1 MLGMPFVTITSYL
14 SKIMRVNTFK
24 NYCEGKN
31 RGSKPRQVSD
41 QLRLHQQFGRNL
53 NKLWLRSK
61 NSVSNPY
68 TETVNC

>member
-1 MLGMPFVTITSYL
+1 MM
-14 SKIMRVNTFK
+14 VNES
-24 NYCEGKN
+24 NIGCEEKN

-41 QLRLHQQFGRNL
+41 QIRLHQQFGRNW

-68 TETVNC
+68 RETVNC